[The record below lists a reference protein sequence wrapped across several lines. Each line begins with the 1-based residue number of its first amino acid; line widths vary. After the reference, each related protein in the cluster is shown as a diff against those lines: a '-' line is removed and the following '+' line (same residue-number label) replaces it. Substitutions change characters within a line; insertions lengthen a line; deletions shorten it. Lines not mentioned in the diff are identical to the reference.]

1 MVWKLV
7 IILTLTEFQFSEN
20 VDVNKLFFKYFSLY
34 IIFFVL
40 FLSAQL
46 ETPSEGEEVDEL
58 RDAEEAEAGAEPHQA
73 PEGGDEVL
81 HGVDHVLVEL
91 DDALVLEVDVQQGEV
106 ALLVVLEAG
115 LLPDLPHHPARL
127 VGEARQAVGR
137 HVLRVGAGRGAETP
151 SQARYFSLF
160 YYCKSKSGM

>member
-1 MVWKLV
+1 MIWKLV
-7 IILTLTEFQFSEN
+7 IILTLAEFQFSVN
-20 VDVNKLFFKYFSLY
+20 VDVNKITFQKF
-34 IIFFVL
+34 IVIFFVLL

-46 ETPSEGEEVDEL
+46 EAPSEGEEVDEL
-58 RDAEEAEAGAEPHQA
+58 CDAEEAEAGAEPHQA

-106 ALLVVLEAG
+106 ALVVVLEAG

-151 SQARYFSLF
+151 GQARYFSLF

>member
-1 MVWKLV
+1 MIWKLV
-7 IILTLTEFQFSEN
+7 IILTLAEFQFSVN
-20 VDVNKLFFKYFSLY
+20 VDVNKLTFQKF
-34 IIFFVL
+34 IVIFFVLL

-46 ETPSEGEEVDEL
+46 EAPSEGEEVDEL

-127 VGEARQAVGR
+127 VGEAGQAVGR

-151 SQARYFSLF
+151 GQARYFSLF

>member
-7 IILTLTEFQFSEN
+7 IILTLAEFQFSVN
-20 VDVNKLFFKYFSLY
+20 VDVNKLFFKKFLLY

-46 ETPSEGEEVDEL
+46 EAPSEGEEVDEL

-151 SQARYFSLF
+151 GQARYFSLF

>member
-1 MVWKLV
+1 MIWKLV
-7 IILTLTEFQFSEN
+7 IILTLAEFQFS
-20 VDVNKLFFKYFSLY
+20 VILTSIKL
-34 IIFFVL
+34 IVIFFALL

-46 ETPSEGEEVDEL
+46 EAPSEGEEVDEL

-137 HVLRVGAGRGAETP
+137 HVLRVGAGQGAETP
-151 SQARYFSLF
+151 GQARYFSLF
-160 YYCKSKSGM
+160 YYSKSKSGM

>member
-7 IILTLTEFQFSEN
+7 IILTLAEFQFSVN
-20 VDVNKLFFKYFSLY
+20 VDVNKLYFKKFLLY
-34 IIFFVL
+34 NIYYIFFVL

-46 ETPSEGEEVDEL
+46 EAPSEGEEVDKL
-58 RDAEEAEAGAEPHQA
+58 CDAEEAEAGAEPHQA

-106 ALLVVLEAG
+106 PLLVVLEAG

-127 VGEARQAVGR
+127 VGEAGQAVGR

-151 SQARYFSLF
+151 GRTIRVGAVVIDR
-160 YYCKSKSGM
+160 